1 MSPAILTLL
10 ILLGAVLCFLFE
22 VFPLAITSLLVVVAL
37 SVSKVLTPKEALAGF
52 SNDTTILIWFMAP
65 VGEAL
70 FKTGFGNWIGQK
82 ALAWAGKSQI
92 KLIAAIMTAAAVLS
106 AFSSNTGTTLVMAPL
121 VVAMAAVVEVS
132 PSVLLLP
139 LAYAASF
146 GGMLTLIGTPPNMI
160 ANGALKDATK
170 GAMQFGFFDFGK
182 VALPVTILGILYM
195 MHIGRKQVPARLPVA
210 KAADI
215 KQQAYKTD
223 KMWTSV
229 AILVIVVVAMFF
241 EQQISQFGL
250 NLAVIAVAGAI
261 LTVVTRCLTIKE
273 FHGSV
278 EWTAV
283 ILFAGMLPLGTA
295 MQKTGAAKMV
305 AEWFI
310 KLLPSPSP
318 MLLTAMVI
326 LGAGV
331 LAQFMSHTAATSIL
345 APVCVALAGQLKVS
359 PAPLL
364 MALCQA
370 TSIAMATPIGTPPN
384 VIVYEKGGYKF
395 SDFTVTGL
403 PIFIFSWIIL
413 TILVPVVIPF

>member
-1 MSPAILTLL
+1 MSPAILTLI
-10 ILLGAVLCFLFE
+10 ILLGAVLFFLFE
-22 VFPLAITSLLVVVAL
+22 VVPLAITSLLVVVAL
-37 SVSKVLTPKEALAGF
+37 AATKILPAKDALAGF
-52 SNDTTILIWFMAP
+52 SNDTTMLILFMSP

-70 FKTGFGNWIGQK
+70 FRTGFGQWIGQK
-82 ALAWAGKSQI
+82 ALDFAGKNQI
-92 KLIAAIMTAAAVLS
+92 KLIGAIMAAAAALS
-106 AFSSNTGTTLVMAPL
+106 AFTSNTGTTLVLAPL
-121 VVAMAAVVEVS
+121 VVAMAAIAEVS
-132 PSVLLLP
+132 PSVLLMP

-160 ANGALKDATK
+160 VQGALKEATK
-170 GAMQFGFFDFGK
+170 TSFGFFDFGK
-182 VALPVTILGILYM
+182 VALPVTVIGILYM
-195 MHIGRKQVPARLPVA
+195 MYIGRKQVPPRLPVQ
-210 KAADI
+210 KASGT
-215 KQQAYKTD
+215 QQTFKTE

-229 AILVIVVVAMFF
+229 AILAIVVVAMFF
-241 EQQISQFGL
+241 ESRLSEYGL
-250 NLAVIAVAGAI
+250 NLAIIAVIGAI
-261 LTVVTRCLTIKE
+261 LTVVTKCITIKE
-273 FHGSV
+273 FYGSV

-310 KLLPSPSP
+310 KLLPSTSP
-318 MLLTAMVI
+318 MVVTAMVI
-326 LGAGV
+326 LGAGI

-345 APVCVALAGQLKVS
+345 APVCVAMAKSLGVS

-395 SDFTVTGL
+395 SDFIVTGL
-403 PIFIFSWIIL
+403 PLFVIGWVVL
-413 TILVPVVIPF
+413 TVLIPVFFPF